1 MSLYFLL
8 RTALIAG
15 VVAAVA
21 GVVSIGFIIATVVVI
36 IVCLLIVG
44 VFKRRK
50 NLHGKDYTTT
60 AEAAFYNYTY
70 FVFTV
75 VFSQL
80 PLTGNN
86 LPHVHVQRTGLS

>member
-15 VVAAVA
+15 VVGAVA

-50 NLHGKDYTTT
+50 NSLGKDYTTT
-60 AEAAFYNYTY
+60 KDYTICNIFIEKSSDAEMHAIELF
-70 FVFTV
+70 
-75 VFSQL
+75 
-80 PLTGNN
+80 PD
-86 LPHVHVQRTGLS
+86 R